1 MGSTA
6 DPATE
11 QADDNY
17 SPRSEDV
24 SRWGRLGRE
33 EGRTTRSESKLCS
46 TTPAEP
52 PNDNPAL
59 SAESAPNLVC
69 RKGTIEAL
77 PKTRRTAANPA
88 NAASARTN
96 PANAASARTSISSAT
111 SIANISKSLYPS
123 IESTV
128 ANIQREGNTEAFP
141 EIRRKARNTT
151 NAHTCRA
158 TALEDQ
164 REGA

>member
-24 SRWGRLGRE
+24 SRWGRLGRA

-46 TTPAEP
+46 TSPAKH

-59 SAESAPNLVC
+59 SAESAPNLDC
-69 RKGTIEAL
+69 RKGTIEIL
-77 PKTRRTAANPA
+77 PETRTSAANPA
-88 NAASARTN
+88 NAAT
-96 PANAASARTSISSAT
+96 ARTSIASAT
-111 SIANISKSLYPS
+111 
-123 IESTV
+123 
-128 ANIQREGNTEAFP
+128 
-141 EIRRKARNTT
+141 
-151 NAHTCRA
+151 
-158 TALEDQ
+158 
-164 REGA
+164 

>member
-24 SRWGRLGRE
+24 SRWRRLGRE

-77 PKTRRTAANPA
+77 PKTRRTTANPA
-88 NAASARTN
+88 NAASAH
-96 PANAASARTSISSAT
+96 TSISSAT
-111 SIANISKSLYPS
+111 SIANISKSLNPS

-158 TALEDQ
+158 TAFEDQ
-164 REGA
+164 REGTGRVFFGTEL

>member
-1 MGSTA
+1 M
-6 DPATE
+6 
-11 QADDNY
+11 
-17 SPRSEDV
+17 
-24 SRWGRLGRE
+24 GRE
-33 EGRTTRSESKLCS
+33 EGRTTRRESKLCS

-77 PKTRRTAANPA
+77 PKTRRTTA
-88 NAASARTN
+88 N

-111 SIANISKSLYPS
+111 SIANISKSLNPS

-151 NAHTCRA
+151 NAHAHTCRA
-158 TALEDQ
+158 TAFEDQ
-164 REGA
+164 REGTGRVFFATEL